1 MKKKILKSIKK
12 NKDYKILNVLF
23 ILDKNMDVEKKV
35 IYYIEQILLCKKIN
49 LIIKFRPNDKP
60 NINIVNYCI
69 SKNITFFHK
78 ENVYEIFIDRNINY
92 LISSSSTLL
101 LEASLFRIFPLMLI
115 TKDDYSN
122 NFLSKKIVFPIYSFK
137 NFPKRILNLGSKVK
151 QLNKIRRIVC
161 C

>member
-1 MKKKILKSIKK
+1 MFK
-12 NKDYKILNVLF
+12 VLITVF
-23 ILDKNMDVEKKV
+23 FP
-35 IYYIEQILLCKKIN
+35 
-49 LIIKFRPNDKP
+49 LIALIDWT
-60 NINIVNYCI
+60 ISNYPL
-69 SKNITFFHK
+69 S
-78 ENVYEIFIDRNINY
+78 EFIDRNINY

-151 QLNKIRRIVC
+151 QLNKIRRIVWC
-161 C
+161 